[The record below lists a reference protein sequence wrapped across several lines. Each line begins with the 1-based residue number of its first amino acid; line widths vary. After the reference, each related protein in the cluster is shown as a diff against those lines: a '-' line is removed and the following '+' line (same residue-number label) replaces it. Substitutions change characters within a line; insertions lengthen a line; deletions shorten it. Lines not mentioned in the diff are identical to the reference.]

1 MIINIIILRI
11 PHDRINHE
19 GLRTRQLFGRARAL
33 VVGGGGE

>member
-11 PHDRINHE
+11 PHDRVNHE

-33 VVGGGGE
+33 AVDDGKY